1 MLLQVKTDI
10 LIKRYKKMRNYKEII
25 EALIQE
31 VAFVTPRLQKLTF
44 DLIKLVETDQIE
56 SFGFRSTKDDLAGNN
71 PIRVSVSVKSHKD
84 YVILGLFDKL
94 DEFPKSKQILSEKSF
109 PKLEEINGY
118 LSFANTHL
126 LKDLPPIE
134 ATTYYSINAA
144 NKLGAFKQ
152 SPVEHLLPAFMK
164 EELAPVKTNKIK

>member
-1 MLLQVKTDI
+1 
-10 LIKRYKKMRNYKEII
+10 MRNYKEII

-31 VAFVTPRLQKLTF
+31 GSFVTPRLQKLTF

-56 SFGFRSTKDDLAGNN
+56 SFGFRASSDDLAGNN
-71 PIRVSVSVKSHKD
+71 YVRVSVSVKNHKD
-84 YVILGLFDKL
+84 HVILGLFDNL

-126 LKDLPPIE
+126 SKDLPNIG
-134 ATTYYSINAA
+134 AVTYYSINAA

-152 SPVEHLLPAFMK
+152 APVEHLLPEFMK
-164 EELAPVKTNKIK
+164 EELAPVKVNKIK